1 VFHSNEP
8 LPPLSFADGEFDL
21 VYCVS
26 VFTHLS
32 AELGCQWLAELHRV
46 LGPGGT
52 LLVTVHGKNVWSK
65 MQRQRREKI
74 EQQGHLF
81 EMSAK
86 LSGIVPDW
94 YHTAYHSENYAREMI
109 SVQFRLLEYIPSGL
123 GYQDVIIAE
132 RSR

>member
-1 VFHSNEP
+1 
-8 LPPLSFADGEFDL
+8 
-21 VYCVS
+21 
-26 VFTHLS
+26 
-32 AELGCQWLAELHRV
+32 
-46 LGPGGT
+46 

-65 MQRQRREKI
+65 MQPQRREKI

-86 LSGIVPDW
+86 LRGIVPDW
-94 YHTAYHSENYAREMI
+94 YHTAYHSENYAREWI
-109 SVQFRLLEYIPSGL
+109 SVQFGLLEYIPSGL